1 MGAKPRL
8 SPGRGGRAWRVA
20 AIAALAVLVIW
31 IVPLF
36 HVHVVELRSPA
47 MNFEA
52 SCPGGVSPT
61 VTTLATIAD
70 KFWRERLQPSAAG
83 APDAAAVLTALRAD
97 FPGGLD
103 RYAHKVGLGGL
114 AYLYV
119 SGEGRVVRKD
129 ASQILVALG
138 SGEPGQP
145 VVALQT
151 GPVFG
156 NAVRDGTGLLSVNDF
171 PSLDEYNALAA
182 ELDRLVETR
191 VLPVLRDRAVVGG
204 RVAFAGCAQAPDD
217 PRDAAAPLAL
227 VPVRAEIR

>member
-1 MGAKPRL
+1 MGAKPRH
-8 SPGRGGRAWRVA
+8 SAGRGGFAWRVT
-20 AIAALAVLVIW
+20 AIVALVALVSW
-31 IVPLF
+31 VVPLF
-36 HVHVVELRSPA
+36 HVHVVAVRSPA
-47 MNFEA
+47 VDLEV
-52 SCPGGVSPT
+52 SLSGHGVA
-61 VTTLATIAD
+61 VTNLSATAD
-70 KFWRERLQPSAAG
+70 KFWRERLQPSAAQ
-83 APDAAAVLTALRAD
+83 APDAAAVLAAVRAD
-97 FPGGLD
+97 FQGGLD

-114 AYLYV
+114 AYLFV

-129 ASQILVALG
+129 ANQVLVALG
-138 SGEPGQP
+138 NGDPGQP

-182 ELDRLVETR
+182 ELDGLVEAR
-191 VLPVLRDRAVVGG
+191 VLPVLRDHAVVGG
-204 RVAFAGCAQAPDD
+204 RVAFAGCAQAPDE

>member
-1 MGAKPRL
+1 MDATNL
-8 SPGRGGRAWRVA
+8 A
-20 AIAALAVLVIW
+20 A
-31 IVPLF
+31 
-36 HVHVVELRSPA
+36 
-47 MNFEA
+47 
-52 SCPGGVSPT
+52 
-61 VTTLATIAD
+61 IAD
-70 KFWRERLQPSAAG
+70 KFWRERLQPSAART
-83 APDAAAVLTALRAD
+83 PDAATVLAAVRAD
-97 FPGGLD
+97 FQGGLD

-182 ELDRLVETR
+182 DLDGLVGAR
-191 VLPVLRDRAVVGG
+191 VLPTLRQHAHLGA
-204 RVAFAGCAQAPDD
+204 RVAFAGCAEVPEEMSAK
-217 PRDAAAPLAL
+217 APLAI